1 MAEPDS
7 SGLQDIGSLA
17 HWAVSSAKPGYGVEN
32 IKDANPTTLWQSEGS
47 QPHLINIQF
56 PKKQSVAEIW
66 LYADISLDDSYTPQK
81 LSVRAGTYHGD
92 LHEIRLV
99 DLPNPTGWQVIKLAS
114 GPGSSGATGEQEE
127 PLRAHLLQVAILSN
141 HMNGKDTHV
150 RGIKVLAPKTLD
162 FDDDLVPW
170 RSVEFLQHET
180 IR

>member
-1 MAEPDS
+1 MGEPDPS
-7 SGLQDIGSLA
+7 ALQDIGSLA

-32 IKDANPTTLWQSEGS
+32 IKDANPATLWQSEGS

-56 PKKQSVAEIW
+56 PKKQSIAEIW
-66 LYADISLDDSYTPQK
+66 LYADIGIDDSYTPQK

-99 DLPNPTGWQVIKLAS
+99 ELPNPTGWQVVKL
-114 GPGSSGATGEQEE
+114 SSPPETPDAAGEEE
-127 PLRAHLLQVAILSN
+127 PLRAHLIQVAVLAN

-150 RGIKVLAPKTLD
+150 RGIKVFAPRSLDLEDGLA
-162 FDDDLVPW
+162 PW
-170 RSVEFLQHET
+170 RSVDFLQHET